1 MRKLILFIALVV
13 GFGALWGCSTDE
25 CAQNKN
31 ALPYAGFYNSS
42 DPTKTVSIDSLEVYG
57 AKAPGDS
64 ILFAG
69 KNAISRLYLPF
80 RIDRDTTTYVFRYLH
95 KVLEEADIR
104 DTVRFI
110 YTRNPRFVSS
120 ACGVSYVFDMVKI
133 EHSTEFIDS
142 VVCPMNMI
150 DNKDSENLKIYFR
163 VQTEESGT
171 L

>member
-1 MRKLILFIALVV
+1 MFTV
-13 GFGALWGCSTDE
+13 GAFFGCSTDE
-25 CAQNKN
+25 CIQNKN
-31 ALPYAGFYNSS
+31 ALPYAGFYDSS
-42 DPTKTVSIDSLEVYG
+42 EPTKSVSLDSLEVYG
-57 AKAPGDS
+57 MKAPGDS
-64 ILFAG
+64 VLFSG
-69 KNAISRLYLPF
+69 KNAISKLYLPF

-95 KVLEEADIR
+95 KALVEAEIR

-133 EHSTEFIDS
+133 ENTGALIDS

-163 VQTEESGT
+163 DRTVDQGA